1 MNTMKLNKARLEAKV
16 NIEIYELLKQAAA
29 ITGRTLTDFVVSVA
43 YEEAKKKIS
52 EHNTLKLS
60 IRDQQLFVDSLEK
73 EIELNSSMKEAL
85 SVYKKF
91 TERKKYDR

>member
-43 YEEAKKKIS
+43 YEEAKKK
-52 EHNTLKLS
+52 TRGGRFYLL
-60 IRDQQLFVDSLEK
+60 
-73 EIELNSSMKEAL
+73 AL
-85 SVYKKF
+85 S
-91 TERKKYDR
+91 TTASRTSPAP